1 MWEDTTSFIRYGGSG
16 AKGVVMKR
24 HMVKCAGLVAL
35 VSMTVAACGGGGGGS
50 SSQVSDTTEPANIT
64 FDPNGTLTVALDAEP
79 PSLDP
84 AGNSLSL
91 ANGSIY
97 NGVYDTLMEPV
108 FGKDPVPG
116 LAETVTESTDRLSW
130 TLKIRSGV
138 TFHDGTPL
146 DAAAVVTNIERFR
159 ASPYVGTGLT
169 NIVEVDSPDAMTVVV
184 KLQMPWAAFPVVL
197 AGMTIA
203 SPNSVL
209 DAAEAARNP
218 VGTGPYVFK
227 EWVPNDRVTLVRN
240 EQYWNGTPRLASIT
254 FKFIIDETARLTA
267 FQAGDVDAMTT
278 IVQATVDEATN
289 DGFRAVVPPITGYGL
304 VHLNNKVEPL
314 NDKRVRKAM
323 ELAVDHSALAEA
335 FGYSDYDVEG
345 YGILPPS
352 NEWFSAP
359 PEKPKF
365 DLEGAKALLAEYGKP
380 VKFTIKLLKGS
391 QDIADSFDVM
401 AEMWKEAGMDVTIES
416 VPDLTSLITSVL
428 TGDYEAAAW
437 LAGISVD
444 ADLTFYPLLHT
455 KGASNYSKYS
465 SSAMDAAIE
474 EGRSGATKE
483 ARMASYAKVQEIFR
497 DEMPFF
503 VTSHG
508 QIRFLVT
515 QQVAGMQASGFFPTD
530 TAGVK
535 AG

>member
-1 MWEDTTSFIRYGGSG
+1 
-16 AKGVVMKR
+16 MKR
-24 HMVKCAGLVAL
+24 YSIRVATVVAL
-35 VSMTVAACGGGGGGS
+35 LSVAVGACGGGGGGS
-50 SSQVSDTTEPANIT
+50 STNSPDTTEPANIQ
-64 FDPNGTLTVALDAEP
+64 FDPNGTLTIALDAEP

-91 ANGSIY
+91 ANGSVY

-116 LAETVTESTDRLSW
+116 LAESVTESPDRLSW

-138 TFHDGTPL
+138 TFHDGTAL

-169 NIVEVDSPDAMTVVV
+169 NIAEVDSPDAMTVVV
-184 KLQMPWAAFPVVL
+184 KLRMPWASFPVVL

-203 SPNSVL
+203 SPNSML
-209 DAAEAARNP
+209 DPAEAARKP
-218 VGTGPYVFK
+218 VGSGPYVFK
-227 EWVPNDRVTLVRN
+227 EWVPNDHVTLVRN
-240 EQYWNGTPRLASIT
+240 DKYWNGTPRLASIT
-254 FKFIIDETARLTA
+254 FKFILDETARLTA

-278 IVQATVDEATN
+278 IVQATVDEAKK

-304 VHLNNKVEPL
+304 VHLNNTVAPL
-314 NDKRVRKAM
+314 DDKRVRKAL

-352 NEWFSAP
+352 NAWFSAP
-359 PEKPKF
+359 AEKPKF
-365 DLEGAKALLAEYGKP
+365 DLEGAKALIADYGKP

-416 VPDLTSLITSVL
+416 VPDLTSLITSVI
-428 TGDYEAAAW
+428 TGKYEAAAW

-444 ADLTFYPLLHT
+444 ADLSFYPMLHT

-465 SSAMDAAIE
+465 SPEMDAAIE
-474 EGRSGATKE
+474 EGRTGATKE

-497 DEMPFF
+497 EDMPFF

-508 QIRFLVT
+508 QIRFLVNDK
-515 QQVAGMQASGFFPTD
+515 VAGMQASGFFPTD